1 MISEVADLCDRQQWP
16 ELARARAYQLATAP
30 ATRAEWTHFL
40 DHSLL
45 AGGSLCLLTGC
56 IFFVA
61 ANWSLLG
68 AYAKFILLSG
78 CIGASALYAWKTGL
92 EQLRARWA
100 LTVSSGLV
108 GAILALYGQVYQS
121 GADPYTLFLGWA
133 LLILPWTLLLSFA
146 PAWALWLAV
155 TNTSLSLASESF
167 VLVGVVNLAWWALA
181 QATNPRLGWPQP
193 PLAASWVCLTS
204 SAFLNV
210 VDEGDGGGLLAWA
223 VWLLV
228 VGGHGYRYR
237 QKGNL
242 AALGFSAVV
251 ILTAAL
257 GQNISWHDLSW
268 FFVMGLAVIV
278 QVTLLVAALRRLP
291 E

>member
-1 MISEVADLCDRQQWP
+1 MISEVAEMCDRQQWP
-16 ELARARAYQLATAP
+16 PLARARAYQLATAP
-30 ATRAEWTHFL
+30 ATRAEWVHFL
-40 DHSLL
+40 DHGLL
-45 AGGSLCLLTGC
+45 AGGSLCILAGC

-68 AYAKFILLSG
+68 AFAKFLLLSG
-78 CIGASALYAWKTGL
+78 LIAASAGYAWKTGL

-108 GAILALYGQVYQS
+108 GAYLALYGQVYQS

-133 LLILPWTLLLSFA
+133 LLILPWTLLLRFA
-146 PAWALWLAV
+146 PAWALWLVVA
-155 TNTSLSLASESF
+155 NTSLSLASESF
-167 VLVGVVNLAWWALA
+167 VLVGVANLGWWALT
-181 QATNPRLGWPQP
+181 QRWTPRLGWPQL
-193 PLAASWVCLTS
+193 PLAASWVGLTT

-210 VDEGDGGGLLAWA
+210 VDGGDGAGLLAWA

-228 VGGHGYRYR
+228 VGGHGYLYR

-251 ILTAAL
+251 LLTAAL
-257 GQNISWHDLSW
+257 GQNIRWHDLSW